1 MIKPHDRHLLRTVT
15 DEFLLVAE
23 GRAQPFDGDLDD
35 YRNWLNEQ
43 QRAANRD
50 AAPRATGNGG
60 NAVERREQKRQEA
73 ERRQQA
79 AVKRKPLEQRVRKL
93 EQRMEKLHGEQTAIE
108 NTLAEPHSYDEVN
121 KDRLKDMLLRQGQ
134 ISGELEQLEAEW
146 LDLHEELEAL
156 AAND

>member
-15 DEFLLVAE
+15 DEFPLVAE

-93 EQRMEKLHGEQTAIE
+93 EQRMEKLHGEKTAIE
-108 NTLAEPHSYDEVN
+108 NTLAEPHSYDDAN
-121 KDRLKDMLLRQGQ
+121 KDRLKETLLRQGQ